1 MVDGQKVTG
10 LEPKGELKL
19 HKINSFV
26 MNKVNK
32 VVKAGKT
39 PTHTI
44 ISNVNDP
51 DAIGAERVAYY
62 GCVIDKMILSNW
74 EAGKTGEESYGF
86 TFQDWEPMQTIN

>member
-1 MVDGQKVTG
+1 
-10 LEPKGELKL
+10 
-19 HKINSFV
+19 

-62 GCVIDKMILSNW
+62 GCVIDKMILSDW
-74 EAGKTGEESYGF
+74 EAGKTGEERYGF